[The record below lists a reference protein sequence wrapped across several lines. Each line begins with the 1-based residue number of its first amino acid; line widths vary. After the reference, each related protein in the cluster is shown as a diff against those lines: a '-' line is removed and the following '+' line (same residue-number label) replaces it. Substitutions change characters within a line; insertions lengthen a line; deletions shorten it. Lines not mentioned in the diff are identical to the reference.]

1 MSANAN
7 PLFVRERHQIYD
19 GEVYHRTHGRH
30 HDIVGL
36 YLQFGYTF
44 KKSLNLDLDLR
55 LSLLLSRS
63 SSSMILVKRGFF
75 LAEELCFD
83 GRSSSSRLIDTIR
96 LSELPFLVRL
106 IVMSCVHNSALFTV
120 ITTRCGEE
128 SESEY
133 GTGPIC
139 TAVLVNALCP
149 VIRNSLKLFEF
160 IFARNK
166 R

>member
-1 MSANAN
+1 VSANAN
-7 PLFVRERHQIYD
+7 LLFVRERHQIYD
-19 GEVYHRTHGRH
+19 GEIYHRTHGRH

-36 YLQFGYTF
+36 YLQFFYTL

-106 IVMSCVHNSALFTV
+106 I
-120 ITTRCGEE
+120 
-128 SESEY
+128 
-133 GTGPIC
+133 
-139 TAVLVNALCP
+139 
-149 VIRNSLKLFEF
+149 
-160 IFARNK
+160 
-166 R
+166 